1 MEWTKQTTINLCKK
15 LTKEASL
22 VPDSKLRRVK
32 DKENK
37 KKAKE
42 LAKGKGYIIAT
53 FKEMGYSN
61 PMKTAKYGSRNQIE
75 DNRKYIWCYQA
86 STNFRLSRPKV
97 EISLI
102 PVA

>member
-1 MEWTKQTTINLCKK
+1 MEWSKKRVLEHCKR

-22 VPDSKLRRVK
+22 IPDSRLRRVK

-61 PMKTAKYGSRNQIE
+61 PMKTAKYGDRKQIE
-75 DNRKYIWCYQA
+75 DNGKHIWCYQA
-86 STNFRLSRPKV
+86 TTNFRLSRPKV
-97 EISLI
+97 EINLI